1 MSQPFDLSQFPDLPS
16 QVMKAFA
23 AQSAAL
29 DAARFEAS
37 VERAA
42 RLHEQAVGVEKDAFI
57 TELTALVEKLEGQVG
72 QYRHAKFG
80 PKSEKLDPAQLELAL
95 EDLEAAI
102 AETQEQIAA
111 VEEKI
116 AASETD
122 PEKKAPR
129 KKRKARAL
137 PEHLT
142 RVERV
147 IEPDSIVC
155 PCGCGD
161 MVRIGEDRVDR
172 LDYIPARYQVIVTIR
187 PKYACPKGRTGVVQ
201 AKAPAHLLESS
212 WPTEALLAQIAVS
225 KYSEHMPLNRQAVV
239 MARLGVPIDRSVLAD
254 WMGRTGALI
263 APVVDH
269 MAVALKQGS
278 TRLYVDE
285 TTAPVLDPGR
295 GKTKTGYLWAVL
307 RDDRGWGGT
316 APPGVVFHYR
326 PGRKGEYADEIL
338 ADFNGT
344 IQVDAYGA
352 YTHLATPK
360 RTGGDPLRL
369 AFCWAHG
376 RRKLIKA
383 KPKKGSPIVD
393 EALVRIAAL
402 YKVED
407 AIRGSA
413 PDHRRAVRQ
422 QVSRPLVDQF
432 FAWLAAQAARVS
444 RKSELGE
451 AMAYM
456 LRREEGFRLFLED
469 GRVDIDSNLVEN
481 AIRSPA
487 MNRRNALFAG
497 HDEGGR
503 SWARFA
509 SLIGSCKMNGVEP
522 HAYLRDLFTKLAH
535 GHLDK
540 DIDTLMPWACAAA
553 TIPSK
558 SAHPGVPSELIPSA
572 HEGKERQPRAPK
584 PARKRNPNG
593 ARTALTVYPCASSVL
608 YGSGMA
614 KAASPRK
621 NRIR

>member
-1 MSQPFDLSQFPDLPS
+1 MSQPFDLSRFPGLPPE
-16 QVMKAFA
+16 VVKAFEA
-23 AQSAAL
+23 AQ
-29 DAARFEAS
+29 FELS

-42 RLHEQAVGVEKDAFI
+42 RQHEQAVVAEKDAFI
-57 TELTALVEKLEGQVG
+57 TELKDLIAKLEGQV
-72 QYRHAKFG
+72 QDYRRTKFG

-95 EDLEAAI
+95 EDLETAI
-102 AETQEQIAA
+102 AETQEKIAA

-122 PEKKAPR
+122 PEKKTPR
-129 KKRKARAL
+129 RKRKARAL
-137 PEHLT
+137 PESLP

-147 IEPDSIVC
+147 IEPESIAC

-187 PKYACPKGRTGVVQ
+187 PKYACPKGRAGVVQ
-201 AKAPAHLLESS
+201 AKAPAHLLEGS

-225 KYSEHMPLNRQAVV
+225 KHSEHMPLNRQAVV
-239 MARLGVPIDRSVLAD
+239 MARHGVPIDRSVLAD

-269 MAVALKQGS
+269 LARCLMAES

-295 GKTKTGYLWAVL
+295 GKTKSGYLWAVL
-307 RDDRGWGGT
+307 RDDRGWNGP

-326 PGRKGEYADEIL
+326 PGRKGAYADEIL
-338 ADFNGT
+338 TGFNGT
-344 IQVDAYGA
+344 IQVDAYGG
-352 YTHLATPK
+352 YTHLAKPDRK
-360 RTGGDPLRL
+360 GGKPLQL

-402 YKVED
+402 YKIED
-407 AIRGSA
+407 AIRGSSH
-413 PDHRRAVRQ
+413 DHRRAVRQ
-422 QVSRPLVDQF
+422 DLSRPLVDAF
-432 FAWLAAQAARVS
+432 FAWLAAQAVRVS
-444 RKSELGE
+444 RKSDLG
-451 AMAYM
+451 AALAYM
-456 LRREEGFRLFLED
+456 LRRQDGFRLFLDD
-469 GRVDIDSNLVEN
+469 GRVDMDSNLVEN

-503 SWARFA
+503 NWARFA
-509 SLIGSCKMNGVEP
+509 SLIGTCKMNGVEP
-522 HAYLRDLFTKLAH
+522 YAYLRDLFTRLAN

-540 DIDTLMPWACAAA
+540 DIDALMPWDYAAA
-553 TIPSK
+553 SQR
-558 SAHPGVPSELIPSA
+558 S
-572 HEGKERQPRAPK
+572 Q
-584 PARKRNPNG
+584 
-593 ARTALTVYPCASSVL
+593 
-608 YGSGMA
+608 
-614 KAASPRK
+614 
-621 NRIR
+621 